1 MKNVIV
7 AVLLIAATGA
17 GIYFLFFNK
26 KKSGIAGNEIQK
38 ELIVGKWKLDSLSQV
53 KDSAKLFT
61 GLAAMIDSNFKNYTY
76 QFRKDGKVLRFLKD
90 NVQKDSSRYEWTD
103 KDHLLFKE
111 QIDSTGTNFIV
122 SKLNKDGLVLELKDS
137 SVAYFTKLK

>member
-17 GIYFLFFNK
+17 GVYFLFFNK
-26 KKSGIAGNEIQK
+26 KKPSNEIQK
-38 ELIVGKWKLDSLSQV
+38 ELIIGKWKLDSLSHV

-61 GLAAMIDSNFKNYTY
+61 GLAVMIDPDFKNYTY

-111 QIDSTGTNFIV
+111 QIDSIGTNFIV
-122 SKLNKDGLVLELKDS
+122 SKLNKDSLVLELKDS
-137 SVAYFTKLK
+137 SAAYFTKLK